1 MLLKILLGLTC
12 VFFLS
17 GQAVAQG
24 EMKSVLEE
32 LERRIDRG
40 RAVVGDCVTGDCGG
54 QAAEDGGGIVSSRL
68 AVGEPAQCSLDDGTS
83 LQQAIRTG
91 VFRASKG
98 DCSMFIE
105 LQYVK

>member
-17 GQAVAQG
+17 SQAVAQG

-54 QAAEDGGGIVSSRL
+54 QAAVDGEEWCLRGSLLVSL
-68 AVGEPAQCSLDDGTS
+68 LNVLLMMEPVCSK
-83 LQQAIRTG
+83 Q
-91 VFRASKG
+91 
-98 DCSMFIE
+98 
-105 LQYVK
+105 